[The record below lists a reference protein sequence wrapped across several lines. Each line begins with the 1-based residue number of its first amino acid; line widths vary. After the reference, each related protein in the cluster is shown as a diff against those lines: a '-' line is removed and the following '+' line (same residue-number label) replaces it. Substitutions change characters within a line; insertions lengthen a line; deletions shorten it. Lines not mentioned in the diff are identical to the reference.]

1 MRRSHAEDLR
11 FGDNS
16 PKPEATVP
24 RHASLLRTALG
35 LLAAASLLPGCE
47 QADARQAGA
56 APPAAVSAA
65 PSAATR
71 AEPSAAAASA
81 ARAPEAPPQAPG
93 DAAPSASPPPSSDA
107 LPRPEHAPP
116 SRSTA
121 PGERIHAKA
130 RFVWIQPAP
139 QPSKG
144 WLGYL
149 TLGGSV
155 RLFEG
160 SAEKAK
166 TYGPGCDAWYRVEPM
181 GYVCLGAETTLDEND
196 AELVRLRAHAA
207 KIDEP
212 YPYDYAESIGAPRYV
227 GLPSPKQVEKAEWDY
242 AAHQKRLSLLREGRI
257 AEAGKLTAELYAGV
271 DASPFGRPPPA
282 ELGDLGQ
289 RVREAR
295 DYVAPGSTIAYASAF
310 DADER
315 SWLYTSDHVVVPKD
329 RTKPYAR
336 IAFHG
341 VRLGDGVELPLGF
354 ARKSDAPLYRRTE
367 AGFEE
372 AGSALP
378 RLAHVALTGERAR
391 HGKETM
397 LESRDRGLWL
407 RERDLAVAEK
417 AERIPFREGE
427 LEGELRTWVDVRI
440 LGGTLVAYEGDTP
453 VYATLNS
460 SGRGGLPVPG
470 RELISTASTPT
481 GTFRVDGKFRTATM
495 VSSTD
500 SSVVHSEVQ
509 FVQNFH
515 GPHALHGAYWHDRW
529 GELKSGGCVNLSP
542 IDSKWLFEWSEP
554 RLPPDWHGMRSAKEL
569 GPPTRVV
576 VRP

>member
-1 MRRSHAEDLR
+1 MLH
-11 FGDNS
+11 
-16 PKPEATVP
+16 
-24 RHASLLRTALG
+24 HASILRTALG
-35 LLAAASLLPGCE
+35 LVAAASLLPGCE
-47 QADARQAGA
+47 SADARQDGA
-56 APPAAVSAA
+56 RSLGSSTLDATAAASAA
-65 PSAATR
+65 PSA
-71 AEPSAAAASA
+71 SASA
-81 ARAPEAPPQAPG
+81 A
-93 DAAPSASPPPSSDA
+93 AAPSASAAASGAATADTAAVPPPTGSTQPAGA
-107 LPRPEHAPP
+107 LPPPEHAPP
-116 SRSTA
+116 SRSTE
-121 PGERIHAKA
+121 PGDRIHAKA

-155 RLFEG
+155 RLYEG

-181 GYVCLGAETTLDEND
+181 GYVCLGAETTLDEDD

-212 YPYDYAESIGAPRYV
+212 YPFEYAESIGAPRYV

-242 AAHQKRLSLLREGRI
+242 AAHQKRLTLLREGRI
-257 AEAGKLTAELYAGV
+257 AEAGKLTAQLYAGV
-271 DASPFGRPPPA
+271 DTSPFGRPAPA

-315 SWLYTSDHVVVPKD
+315 SWLYTSDHTLVPKD

-336 IAFHG
+336 IGFHG
-341 VRLGDGVELPLGF
+341 VRLGQGVELPIGF
-354 ARKSDAPLYRRTE
+354 ARKGDAPRFRRTD

-372 AGSALP
+372 AGSVLP
-378 RLAHVALTGERAR
+378 RLAHVALTGERAQ

-397 LESRDRGLWL
+397 LETREEGLWL

-417 AERIPFREGE
+417 AERVPFREGE
-427 LEGELRTWVDVRI
+427 LEAGLRTWVDVRI
-440 LGGTLVAYEGDTP
+440 LGGTLVAYEGETP
-453 VYATLNS
+453 VFATLNS

-481 GTFRVDGKFRTATM
+481 GTFRVDGKFRTASM

-500 SSVVHSEVQ
+500 SSVVHAEVQ